1 MARPFRR
8 RSVMFVSRA
17 YSHDPHERIDTIG
30 GMNSDRSRWKL
41 TQAAAIAAIEAGT
54 DEFFVGT
61 GEPVVLVV
69 VVTHGEEK
77 YLTTD
82 RAKTHPD
89 ELLNLPVG

>member
-41 TQAAAIAAIEAGT
+41 TQAAANSVRLRTRTVMSDPAR
-54 DEFFVGT
+54 
-61 GEPVVLVV
+61 P
-69 VVTHGEEK
+69 
-77 YLTTD
+77 
-82 RAKTHPD
+82 
-89 ELLNLPVG
+89 